1 MKLRDSERLDELR
14 TQYEQVWNT
23 LLYYEEKEAEK
34 LIQDFSSQID
44 FMINVSMGLEK
55 LKVI

>member
-34 LIQDFSSQID
+34 LILVKSI
-44 FMINVSMGLEK
+44 L
-55 LKVI
+55 